1 MLDVTSLFST
11 SRRGN
16 RHASEV
22 GPGARRCAQVGSVT
36 LEMLDQLYAS
46 APVWA
51 QNTMCSA
58 EGLRINLRR
67 FPASF
72 KGILTQAETRMAW
85 SAEQVTAAR
94 VVRLRALLI
103 HAGRHVPYWR
113 ELFLSESFRPE
124 RLQHEAELRALPLL
138 TKDIVLAQGARMR
151 AERVPASAG
160 RRLRGATSG
169 TTGAGLVFDLSE
181 AAFHHQW
188 AVCWRFRRW
197 HGLQRGTWCAQLG
210 GRTVVPVDQRQPPY
224 FRVNRPGRQLL
235 LSGYH
240 LAPETADSYLAEI
253 ERRKIAWIHGYPSL
267 IVLLADA
274 ARGRRWPHLRWI
286 TLASESATASQ
297 RRRVEAGFGVR
308 PVEHYAQTE
317 AVANAS
323 ERPDGTL
330 HFDDDFSTVE
340 LLPDAEV
347 SSEADVYR
355 IVGTSLDNWHMP
367 FIRYDTG
374 DLVTLADDPA
384 DDHSAEHTPEHT
396 AEHTA
401 PGRAIR
407 EIDGRREDYVELAD
421 GTLIGRTDH
430 IFKELTFLREAQ
442 IRQRRPGHVAI
453 HVVPRAEWTAA
464 SEQRLRAEVA
474 RRLRR
479 DTAVDIIVETSL
491 PRTRAGKLR
500 LVVHEETP

>member
-1 MLDVTSLFST
+1 MASGAAK
-11 SRRGN
+11 SR
-16 RHASEV
+16 AAEV
-22 GPGARRCAQVGSVT
+22 GPGARRCPRVVWVA
-36 LEMLDQLYAS
+36 LERLHQLYAS

-58 EGLRINLRR
+58 EGLRINRRR
-67 FPASF
+67 FPPKF
-72 KGILTQAETRMAW
+72 KEILTHAEARMAW
-85 SAEQVTAAR
+85 SARQVAAVR
-94 VVRLRALLI
+94 VARLRALLV

-124 RLQHEAELRALPLL
+124 RLQHEAELQALPVL
-138 TKDIVLAQGARMR
+138 TKDIVLAQGDRMR
-151 AERVPASAG
+151 AERVPTLAG
-160 RRLRGATSG
+160 ERLSGATSG

-197 HGLQRGTWCAQLG
+197 HGLERGTWCAQLG
-210 GRTVVPVDQRQPPY
+210 GRTVVPVTQRQPPY

-240 LAPETADSYLAEI
+240 LAPETAESYLAEI
-253 ERRKIAWIHGYPSL
+253 ERRRIPWIHGYPSL
-267 IVLLADA
+267 VVLLADA
-274 ARGRRWPHLRWI
+274 ARGRRWPHIRWV
-286 TLASESATASQ
+286 TLASENATPSQ

-323 ERPDGTL
+323 ERPDGSL

-340 LLPDAEV
+340 LIPDDSFSDDNV
-347 SSEADVYR
+347 RR

-374 DLVTLADDPA
+374 DLVTLSDDPA
-384 DDHSAEHTPEHT
+384 DIQV
-396 AEHTA
+396 A
-401 PGRAIR
+401 PGRTVR

-442 IRQRRPGHVAI
+442 IRQHRPGHVAI
-453 HVVPRAEWTAA
+453 HVVPRGQWTDA
-464 SEQRLRAEVA
+464 SESRLRAEVA
-474 RRLRR
+474 SRLRR
-479 DTAVDIIVETSL
+479 DTAVDIVVERRL
-491 PRTRAGKLR
+491 PRTHAGKLR
-500 LVVHEETP
+500 LVVREETS